1 MSLLAP
7 TERLEFQLVRP
18 EVAKQLRA
26 GEPAGWTWID
36 GTPYEGT
43 QTAAGMIVAAADTGA
58 FRPEWGMYV
67 IVRSDDDQAIGG
79 IGWHG
84 PPSAGSV
91 EIGYDLCES
100 ARGNGYATE
109 ALRSAACW
117 ALDQPGVDVVLARTE
132 EDNVASQRVMERAGF
147 VRVETDEDLLHY
159 ELGRKP

>member
-1 MSLLAP
+1 MSLPAP

-18 EVAKQLRA
+18 EVAKRLRA

-43 QTAAGMIVAAADTGA
+43 QTAAGMIAAAADTGA

-109 ALRSAACW
+109 ALRSAARW

-132 EDNVASQRVMERAGF
+132 EENVASQRVMERAGF
-147 VRVETDEDLLHY
+147 VRIETDEDLLHY
-159 ELGRKP
+159 ELGRTP